1 MYIADDLYARG
12 VETMLVFWAS
22 YADGAGGA
30 AVHCLPGITT
40 AVFPLPPEGE
50 LYNNALLE
58 RDLSGPERADAID
71 AMEASYATAGI
82 VRFAAW
88 VHEQD
93 RAMCDDLERR
103 GYVVD
108 TSTRAMAMVLDGA
121 RLPDVDIDLGAPDW
135 SEYLRVL
142 GVPGLLAGADPD
154 AFHVLTARLDG
165 ETVATA
171 MAFDHDGDCGVY
183 NVTTHEHARQ
193 RGLGTG
199 LTAALLRDARAR
211 GCQTASL
218 QSTEMA
224 ERVYTGVGFRDL
236 GRIIEYEPQAGLETT
251 TST

>member
-121 RLPDVDIDLGAPDW
+121 RLPDVDIDRPDPCDVGSGGVGRSQRRDSPRREGRGRRPGAGPAGPPVTG
-135 SEYLRVL
+135 SSRPRV
-142 GVPGLLAGADPD
+142 GVRTAPQRPGDGPVAVGGGADRVGGHPLQRGRSRAAAGMPEARAPVRDPGAAGA
-154 AFHVLTARLDG
+154 G
-165 ETVATA
+165 
-171 MAFDHDGDCGVY
+171 
-183 NVTTHEHARQ
+183 HARGH
-193 RGLGTG
+193 REL
-199 LTAALLRDARAR
+199 
-211 GCQTASL
+211 SP
-218 QSTEMA
+218 
-224 ERVYTGVGFRDL
+224 RVPSFG
-236 GRIIEYEPQAGLETT
+236 
-251 TST
+251 